1 MPLYLPLVTF
11 NCKQCRGLVQFQI
24 SVVIVTS
31 NLTFTKILNLFPI
44 LNFKSKVFLTC
55 EFFLFWES
63 KWRSQVTLKDFKTG
77 TIFTSTSKHSN
88 VDEVNPELLNLNK
101 QNWSQVLD
109 VILDFEMP
117 LWIVQ
122 VVSVQLFFIHITL
135 NDAECRQKQITT
147 IDTKSSKALD
157 ATFYLFSLRFI
168 KHIFDIYTNTSLNT
182 VNNFVNGHLRN
193 EKII

>member
-11 NCKQCRGLVQFQI
+11 NRQQCRGLVQFQI

-122 VVSVQLFFIHITL
+122 VVSVQFFFIHITL

-147 IDTKSSKALD
+147 IDTKSSKTLD
-157 ATFYLFSLRFI
+157 ATFYLFSLCFM
-168 KHIFDIYTNTSLNT
+168 KHIFDTYTNTSLNT